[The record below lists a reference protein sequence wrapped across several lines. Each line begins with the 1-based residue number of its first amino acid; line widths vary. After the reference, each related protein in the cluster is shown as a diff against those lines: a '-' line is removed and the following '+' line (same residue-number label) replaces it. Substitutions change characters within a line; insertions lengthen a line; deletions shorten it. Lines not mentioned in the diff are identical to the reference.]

1 MSQST
6 KDAVEVREA
15 FKAVIA
21 ELRSMGFEKAQGSM
35 NQRISS
41 GDFYSM
47 ARELQMI
54 LDKNYREI

>member
-6 KDAVEVREA
+6 KDAEVREA

-21 ELRSMGFEKAQGSM
+21 ELRRMGFEKAQGNM
-35 NQRISS
+35 NQRIAS